1 SARTAAVDGTGSSA
15 TSRPCSRPARPCRSS
30 PFERTIVRPVPHN
43 AAAPGRAMRTIRL
56 KVKPGSR
63 EEGLSELDDGSWLA
77 RVKAPP
83 VDGKGHAA
91 VIALVAQH
99 FGLRKAQVN
108 IKSGASGR
116 TKLVQLED

>member
-1 SARTAAVDGTGSSA
+1 MIREAGPFVTAWPHPFIMQPEAG
-15 TSRPCSRPARPCRSS
+15 RP
-30 PFERTIVRPVPHN
+30 
-43 AAAPGRAMRTIRL
+43 MRTLRL

-63 EEGLSELDDGSWLA
+63 EEGLTELDDGSWLA

-83 VDGKGHAA
+83 VDGKANAA

-99 FGLRKAQVN
+99 FGLRKAQVH

-116 TKLVQLED
+116 SKLVQLED